1 LLLKKIISK
10 LIDMT
15 IIRNSQSNI
24 SPKLVEYLQGKILI
38 RFENSTEIKEE
49 QTFFNY
55 IEYVFE
61 ITQTVQEIEAISL
74 ENGFVLTQD
83 YKNLIL

>member
-1 LLLKKIISK
+1 
-10 LIDMT
+10 MT
-15 IIRNSQSNI
+15 IRKSQSNI
-24 SPKLVEYLQGKILI
+24 SPKLVEYLQGKLLI
-38 RFENSTEIKEE
+38 RFNINTEIKED

-55 IEYVFE
+55 IECVFE
-61 ITQTVQEIEAISL
+61 ITQTVQEIEAICL

>member
-55 IEYVFE
+55 IEFVFE

>member
-1 LLLKKIISK
+1 
-10 LIDMT
+10 MT

-55 IEYVFE
+55 IEFVFE